1 MIKISACVIVKN
13 EEKNL
18 PAWLHCVQH
27 IADECIVVDTGSTD
41 STVSLAREAGA
52 KVYEIAWQN
61 DFSYAKNYALD
72 QATGDWIIFLDADEF
87 FPDEEF
93 GLVRELIHRYHRRKE
108 VAGIFT
114 QRIELDADNNYESL
128 GSSRQ
133 IRIFRNSP
141 FIRYVGKIHESLQN
155 MGKRKQTMMYD
166 NTLHIYHTGYS
177 QKLIQSK
184 GERNLAQLLAE
195 RRRRGPEPIDA
206 YYLADCYYVKGMFRE
221 ALQYADE
228 AIKFPVEVWGLM
240 NRPYTI
246 REQSLIYLEADE
258 QEIVQA
264 MEQGQKAFPTL
275 AEFSLLLAAYYWDKQ
290 DYLLAERYNGQG
302 LACYQHNKE
311 RNTLDYRITD
321 HAEALLPNAWW
332 RAGEL
337 YRWRGQKDKAD
348 TAYRKGLALQPQHE
362 KLRRSLEKLSGAKR
376 ALPDCKEAEKMIRRV
391 SILYRWAAAERQGIE
406 AIYPGA
412 LAQLLPEVQS

>member
-13 EEKNL
+13 EEKNM
-18 PAWLHCVQH
+18 PAWLHCVQN

-41 STVSLAREAGA
+41 ATVRLAKEAGA
-52 KVYEIAWQN
+52 RVYELTWQD

-72 QATGDWIIFLDADEF
+72 KATGDWIIFLDADEF

-93 GLVRELIHRYHRRKE
+93 GLVRELISKYHGRKE

-114 QRIELDADNNYESL
+114 QRIEVDVDNDYEAL

-141 FIRYVGKIHESLQN
+141 FIRYVGKIHETLQN
-155 MGKRKQTMMYD
+155 TGKRKQTMMYD

-184 GERNLAQLLAE
+184 VDRNLEQLLAE
-195 RRRRGPEPIDA
+195 RKRRGPEPMDA
-206 YYLADCYYVKGMFRE
+206 YYLADCYYAKGMYHE

-228 AIKFPVEVWGLM
+228 AIKSPIEAGGLM
-240 NRPYTI
+240 NRPYAI

-258 QEIVQA
+258 QDIVQA
-264 MEQGQKAFPTL
+264 MEQGQEAFPTL
-275 AEFSLLLAAYYWDKQ
+275 AEFALLLAAYYWDKQ
-290 DYLLAERYNGQG
+290 DYLLAERYNRQG
-302 LACYQHNKE
+302 LECYQHNKE

-321 HAEALLPNAWW
+321 HAETLLPNAWW

-337 YRWRGQKDKAD
+337 YRWRGQEDKAG